1 MSPVRRRWADISDS
15 DPEAATGARQF
26 QSIWR
31 HFGHGI
37 LVAVRLQLRQDGKTA
52 RANQF
57 CAELNSKNWKPSY
70 LLAWQ
75 RRLQA
80 VCCVESFPC
89 ALWRDFVFFYN
100 LRLQLSVEMFISA
113 VLKHGAASVGHRSLV
128 ARQKYLRRKCLS
140 YIFPCKMWKE
150 LVFDVNLAV
159 SRPRRPGREENGQVK
174 VQPVGLIVA
183 RPTGSSFA

>member
-1 MSPVRRRWADISDS
+1 MITVLTPELRR
-15 DPEAATGARQF
+15 
-26 QSIWR
+26 
-31 HFGHGI
+31 
-37 LVAVRLQLRQDGKTA
+37 
-52 RANQF
+52 
-57 CAELNSKNWKPSY
+57 NWKPSY

-113 VLKHGAASVGHRSLV
+113 VLKHGAAGVGHRSLV